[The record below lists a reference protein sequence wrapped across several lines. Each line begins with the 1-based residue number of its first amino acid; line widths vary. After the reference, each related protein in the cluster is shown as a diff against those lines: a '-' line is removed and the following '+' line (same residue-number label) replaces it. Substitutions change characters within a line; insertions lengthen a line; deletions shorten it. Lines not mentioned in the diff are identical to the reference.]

1 MAIIS
6 MMPDAAM
13 DAIIVAGLGELL
25 YECEK
30 EHMEMSAIVETILEI
45 LDDNISMVS
54 F

>member
-13 DAIIVAGLGELL
+13 DAIIMAGLGELL
-25 YECEK
+25 YKCEK
-30 EHMEMSAIVETILEI
+30 EHMEMSAIVDTILEI
-45 LDDNISMVS
+45 LGANISMLP